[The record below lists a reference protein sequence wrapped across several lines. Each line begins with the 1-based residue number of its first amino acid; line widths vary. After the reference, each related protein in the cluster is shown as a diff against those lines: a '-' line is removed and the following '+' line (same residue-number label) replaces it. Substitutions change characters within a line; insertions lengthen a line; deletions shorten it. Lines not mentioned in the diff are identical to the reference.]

1 MRPGD
6 PARELEEIAAR
17 GRLRRL
23 APLAEGQGAVV
34 SDTAGT
40 RLVNFSSNDYLGLAG
55 HPAVAEEAARWARD
69 HGFGSGASR
78 LVCGT
83 FGEHIR
89 LEEKIAAF
97 KGTEAALVFSC
108 GYLCGLTTLTALLGR
123 DDFVLVDRLAHA
135 CLIDGARYCGANL
148 RVFGH
153 NRLDHLESH
162 LKWARSRA
170 TADSRILIATESVFS
185 MDGDTAPLADVV
197 ELKERYGA
205 LLLVDEAHATGIL
218 GPGGRGLAA
227 AADLTPRIDLHMG
240 TLSKALGAHGGFI
253 AASQPW
259 IDLLINRA
267 RGLIYSTAPPPPM
280 AAAAA
285 AALEIAGSAEGDA
298 LRRALSEA
306 IDRLGDALGPRI
318 AARTP
323 RDAATPILPWI
334 VGDDSTAVETAA
346 RLRGHG
352 ILVPAI
358 RPPTVPPGT
367 ARLRFTTCATHTPAH
382 IAELVRALG

>member
-17 GRLRRL
+17 GRLRRI

-34 SDTAGT
+34 SDPTGA
-40 RLVNFSSNDYLGLAG
+40 RLVNFSSNDYLGLAS
-55 HPAVAEEAARWARD
+55 HPGIGEAAARCARD

-78 LVCGT
+78 LVCGA
-83 FGEHIR
+83 FSEHSR
-89 LEEKIAAF
+89 LEDEIAAF
-97 KGTEAALVFSC
+97 KGTEAALAFSS

-123 DDFVLVDRLAHA
+123 DDFILVDRLAHA
-135 CLIDGARYCGANL
+135 CLIDGARYCGATL

-162 LKWARSRA
+162 LKWARCRA
-170 TADSRILIATESVFS
+170 AAGSRILVVTESVFS
-185 MDGDTAPLADVV
+185 MDGDTAPLAEMV
-197 ELKERYGA
+197 ELKERHGA

-218 GPGGRGLAA
+218 GPGGRGLGAV
-227 AADLTPRIDLHMG
+227 ADLTSRIDLHMG
-240 TLSKALGAHGGFI
+240 TLSKALGTHGGFI
-253 AASQPW
+253 AASRPW
-259 IDLLINRA
+259 IELLINRA
-267 RGLIYSTAPPPPM
+267 RGLTYSTAPPPPV

-285 AALEIAGSAEGDA
+285 AALEIAASAEGDA
-298 LRRALSEA
+298 LRRALGDA
-306 IDRLGDALGPRI
+306 TGRLGNALVARAAPRV
-318 AARTP
+318 P
-323 RDAATPILPWI
+323 EDVATPILPWV
-334 VGDDSTAVETAA
+334 VGEDGTAVETAA
-346 RLRGHG
+346 RLRRSG

-367 ARLRFTTCATHTPAH
+367 ARLRFTACATHTPEH